1 MLDNDKLLFALNN
14 RDGVSGTVLGQQL
27 GVSRVAI
34 QKRIQNLTDNGLPVE
49 AAPGVGYR
57 LPDGVSLL
65 SEQQLSAALNN
76 ELIHSLTLFQ
86 TIESTNSYLLTQPID
101 VGQARLCVA
110 EAQSAGRGR
119 RGNEWLSAPYR
130 NVMMSLSWGFE
141 RWPETITGLGLAV
154 ALEVA
159 EYLRESFEIN
169 VQIKWPNDLMVDGA
183 KLAGVLIDVGGE
195 STGACNVV
203 IGLGLNVHQ
212 PDWSQDGAYQWQDLA
227 GLGVTCDRND
237 LVAGLASS
245 LTSMLADFAVSGFAP
260 RTQRWNRLS
269 EYAGKRVRVLGMA
282 DSLEGVMAGV
292 DEMGALLI
300 EVDGQGVTR
309 VVDSNVSV
317 RLS

>member
-14 RDGVSGTVLGQQL
+14 HDGVSGTVLGQQL

-34 QKRIQNLTDNGLPVE
+34 QKRIQALTDNGLPIE
-49 AAPGVGYR
+49 AVPGVGYR

-65 SEQQLSAALNN
+65 SEQQLGAALNH
-76 ELIHSLTLFQ
+76 ELIHSVSLFQ
-86 TIESTNSYLLTQPID
+86 SIESTNSHLLTQPID
-101 VGQARLCVA
+101 VGRARLCVA

-130 NVMMSLSWGFE
+130 NVMMSISWGFE

-159 EYLRESFEIN
+159 EYLRELFQID
-169 VQIKWPNDLMVDGA
+169 VQIKWPNDLMVNGA

-212 PDWSQDGAYQWQDLA
+212 PDWSQESAYRWQDLA
-227 GLGVTCDRND
+227 DLGVKCDRND
-237 LVAGLASS
+237 LVAGLANRVAA
-245 LTSMLADFAVSGFAP
+245 MLADFAVTGFAP

-269 EYAGKRVRVLGMA
+269 EYAGKRVRVLGMSA
-282 DSLEGVMAGV
+282 PLEGTLAGV
-292 DEMGALLI
+292 DEMGALL
-300 EVDGQGVTR
+300 VDVEGHGVAR
-309 VVDSNVSV
+309 VIDSNVSV

>member
-1 MLDNDKLLFALNN
+1 MLDNDKLLFALNS
-14 RDGVSGTVLGQQL
+14 RDAVSGTVLGQQL

-34 QKRIQNLTDNGLPVE
+34 QKRIQTLSDNGLPIDAV
-49 AAPGVGYR
+49 PGVGYR
-57 LPDGVSLL
+57 LPEGVSLL
-65 SEQQLSAALNN
+65 SEQQLSATLNN
-76 ELIHSLTLFQ
+76 QLIHSVSLFQ
-86 TIESTNSYLLTQPID
+86 SIESTNSYLLTQPID
-101 VGQARLCVA
+101 TGRARLCVA
-110 EAQSAGRGR
+110 ESQSAGRGR

-130 NVMMSLSWGFE
+130 NVMMSISWGFE

-159 EYLRESFEIN
+159 EYLRESFHVD
-169 VQIKWPNDLMVDGA
+169 VQIKWPNDLMVNGA

-212 PDWSQDGAYQWQDLA
+212 PDWSQGGAYQWQDLS
-227 GLGVTCDRND
+227 GLGIRCDRNE
-237 LVAGLASS
+237 LVSGLANR
-245 LTSMLADFAVSGFAP
+245 LVKMLSDFATTGFAS
-260 RTQRWNRLS
+260 RTARWNSLS
-269 EYAGKRVRVLGMA
+269 EYAGKRVRVLGVG
-282 DSLEGVMAGV
+282 DELEGVMRGV

-300 EVDGQGVTR
+300 DVDGQGVSR